1 MYPSLVAVTVYVP
14 TGTLL
19 NVHPPA
25 EPDVPVNVEV
35 LSVVS
40 VNVTLALWIAA
51 SLVLSLTDTAISTV
65 SSTGSSSPLG
75 VSSPEG
81 FMLPLLYQF
90 Q

>member
-1 MYPSLVAVTVYVP
+1 M
-14 TGTLL
+14 L

-51 SLVLSLTDTAISTV
+51 SLVLSVTDTAISTV

-81 FMLPLLYQF
+81 VMLPLLYQF

>member
-1 MYPSLVAVTVYVP
+1 VYVP
-14 TGTLL
+14 NGTLL

-35 LSVVS
+35 LSV
-40 VNVTLALWIAA
+40 NVTLTLWIGA

-75 VSSPEG
+75 VLSPEG
-81 FMLPLLYQF
+81 VMLPLLYQPE
-90 Q
+90 

>member
-14 TGTLL
+14 NGTLL

-51 SLVLSLTDTAISTV
+51 SLVLSVTDTAISTV
-65 SSTGSSSPLG
+65 SSSPLG